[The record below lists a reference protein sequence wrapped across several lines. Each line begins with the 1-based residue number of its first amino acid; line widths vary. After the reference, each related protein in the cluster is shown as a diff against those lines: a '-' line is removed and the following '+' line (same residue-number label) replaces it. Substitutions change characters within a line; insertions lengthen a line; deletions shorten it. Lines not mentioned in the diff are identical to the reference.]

1 MSQLT
6 ITQTNSISE
15 LSATGTRLVVLMYDG
30 AIGALNKALDAI
42 ETGDL
47 EGRCKAVNMAMD
59 ILTQLCLSLDHEQG
73 GQIAGNLSDLY
84 RFMITRLV
92 RTNLLN
98 DPQPTRDV
106 LRLLESLYSA
116 WRTLD
121 EQISAGYVA
130 VIAPKPEMRAVG

>member
-6 ITQTNSISE
+6 ITETNSISE

-59 ILTQLCLSLDHEQG
+59 ILTQLCLALDHEQG

-84 RFMITRLV
+84 RFMIARLV